1 MILKVHEFGAVLQTL
16 PELQLVPVRVLEP
29 ALVHEH
35 EPVLGHASASGR
47 ALVPLE
53 LAHVGKTCGLVDQSS
68 TFDAQPYVVATVDT
82 AVPGTSLCC
91 H

>member
-1 MILKVHEFGAVLQTL
+1 MFGAVLQTL
-16 PELQLVPVRVLEP
+16 PELQLVPVRELEP

-35 EPVLGHASASGR
+35 VLGHASPSGR

-68 TFDAQPYVVATVDT
+68 TFDAQPYVVTIADT
-82 AVPGTSLCC
+82 AVLGTSRCC